1 MTQNQIAYW
10 ANQEKGR
17 SNRAQETE
25 THRHNVATEGVEGGK
40 LKETQR
46 HNAATEFNE
55 SGKLRETSRHNLASE
70 GQARYATDTSA
81 AIAAADR
88 VARTSIADKDRE
100 QRINSTDKDREQRYY
115 DTDTRSR
122 IASEDRT
129 ARAISD
135 AARNVTQLI
144 APFIR

>member
-17 SNRAQETE
+17 SNLAQETE
-25 THRHNVATEGVEGGK
+25 TRRHNIATEGVEGGK

-70 GQARYATDTSA
+70 RQARYATDTSA
-81 AIAAADR
+81 AVAAADR

-115 DTDTRSR
+115 DTDTRSK

-129 ARAISD
+129 ARAIGDS
-135 AARNVTQLI
+135 ARNVTQLI